1 MDVKCVRVL
10 RPYDNPPAGTEIE
23 MPGEMII
30 YIDEDARYALNK
42 KWGDKVEAKGRRV
55 IQAAI
60 QPLAPMDQEAFIA
73 RADQAVIDALFIEY
87 GEEILLH

>member
-10 RPYDNPPAGTEIE
+10 RSYDNPPADTA
-23 MPGEMII
+23 MPGEMVI
-30 YIDEDARYALNK
+30 YVDEDARYALNK

-55 IQAAI
+55 IEAAI
-60 QPLAPMDQEAFIA
+60 QPLAPMDQEGFIA

>member
-10 RPYDNPPAGTEIE
+10 RPYDNPPAGAAR
-23 MPGEMII
+23 PGEMVI
-30 YIDEDARYALNK
+30 YVDEDARYALNR

-55 IQAAI
+55 IEAAI
-60 QPLAPMDQEAFIA
+60 QPLAPMDQEGFIA

>member
-10 RPYDNPPAGTEIE
+10 RPYDNLPENASRHDE
-23 MPGEMII
+23 MVI

-42 KWGDKVEAKGRRV
+42 KWGDRVEAKGRRT
-55 IQAAI
+55 IQATI
-60 QPLAPMDQEAFIA
+60 QPLAPMDQEGFIA